1 MSERNM
7 KNHVPRDIL
16 SRVDCQI
23 RVYQEKIPDSG
34 EDAMLYALN
43 NRAVLV
49 GAFDGCGGAGA
60 KRYAKLQGKTGAYM
74 ASRVVCG
81 TVNDWFDD
89 CCVRNAE
96 FSAQSLADRIRE
108 NLAVCDRVG
117 GESSRFVSSMVKA
130 FPTTAALAVLSDQDG
145 KIRVDCFWAGD
156 SRVYLL
162 NAEGLAQLSVDDLF
176 VTDALENLYE
186 DGAMTNVISHSK
198 PFTIHH
204 GSLLLDQPAIV
215 FAATDGCFG
224 YLPTPM
230 AFEQL
235 LVNTLVRAE
244 SVEQWEQNLHGV
256 IGRVAGDDYAL
267 SAAALDFGSFAA
279 MKACFARRARYLQ
292 EYYPPEMAK
301 EREDKNRMWAQYKPG
316 YYRLQLAKKG

>member
-1 MSERNM
+1 MSERKM
-7 KNHVPRDIL
+7 KKHVSRDIL

-23 RVYQEKIPDSG
+23 KVYQEKIPGSG
-34 EDAMLYALN
+34 EDALLYALN

-60 KRYAKLQGKTGAYM
+60 KRYANLQGKTGAYM

-81 TVNDWFDD
+81 TVNDWFSD
-89 CCVRNAE
+89 CCAQNAE
-96 FSAQSLADRIRE
+96 FSTESLAARIRK
-108 NLAVCDRVG
+108 NLAVCDQVG
-117 GESSRFVSSMVKA
+117 GESSRFVSSMVKS
-130 FPTTAALAVLSDQDG
+130 FPTTAALAVLSDQAG

-162 NAEGLAQLSVDDLF
+162 NADGLAQLSVDDLF
-176 VTDALENLYE
+176 VTDAMENLYE

-198 PFTIHH
+198 AFTIHH
-204 GSLLLDQPAIV
+204 GSLMLDQPAIV

-235 LVNTLVRAE
+235 LINTLVRAE
-244 SVEQWEQNLHGV
+244 NVDQWEQTLHSV
-256 IGRVAGDDYAL
+256 IGRIAGDDYAL
-267 SAAALDFGSFAA
+267 SAVALDFGSFHA
-279 MKACFARRARYLQ
+279 MKACFARRAKYLQ
-292 EYYPPEMAK
+292 HYYPPEMAK

-316 YYRLQLAKKG
+316 YYRLQLDKNG